1 MRAQGVGVFS
11 ESSPDGALPAMADG
25 NAGTWVPVLHGG
37 QDEPGAAPEAEAGA
51 GAASLAWGVW
61 AHASGITGQLT
72 DAGPPRLRRGD
83 AERLTTE
90 RGLAVGA
97 LACPIAA
104 VAVAVA
110 VALGHAGP
118 GDIDPQL
125 AFHDMG
131 IDSLTALESR
141 NRLAGEK
148 GPSLPATLVFDH
160 PTPAELARH
169 RCPEIFAHVV
179 VNRRS
184 SPSSSSWNRS
194 SLRYPRLESASA
206 DEVFDFIAKE
216 LGVS

>member
-1 MRAQGVGVFS
+1 M
-11 ESSPDGALPAMADG
+11 
-25 NAGTWVPVLHGG
+25 
-37 QDEPGAAPEAEAGA
+37 
-51 GAASLAWGVW
+51 
-61 AHASGITGQLT
+61 TGQSA

-90 RGLAVGA
+90 RDLAVGA

-110 VALGHAGP
+110 VAVGHAGP

-125 AFHDMG
+125 AF
-131 IDSLTALESR
+131 DSLTALESR

-160 PTPAELARH
+160 PTPAEVARH
-169 RCPEIFAHVV
+169 LCPEIFAHVV